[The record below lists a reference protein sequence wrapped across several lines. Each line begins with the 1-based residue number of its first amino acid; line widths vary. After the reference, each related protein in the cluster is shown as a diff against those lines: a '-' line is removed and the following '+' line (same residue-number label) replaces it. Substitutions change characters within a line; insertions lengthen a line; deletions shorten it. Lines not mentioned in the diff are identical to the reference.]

1 LLKNFDDS
9 SAEKTSIRNFKI
21 VVNLTGER
29 SKDHRDLRGD
39 YEPRGG
45 GVDEEE
51 PLYVPVPGQQQ
62 QQRPVP
68 GQQQQQLEQRRSPA
82 QQVGRGN
89 IQHNVSS

>member
-1 LLKNFDDS
+1 
-9 SAEKTSIRNFKI
+9 
-21 VVNLTGER
+21 LTGER

-51 PLYVPVPGQQQ
+51 PLHLPVPGQQQ
-62 QQRPVP
+62 QQQHPVP